1 MARNRK
7 YHSASNRFGPALKAF
22 LICLL
27 LGGSAVGYVWQ
38 KNQISLLGQ
47 QMKQR
52 ETYLDQLVKQNKR
65 LEQQLQAMRTPKF
78 LQEQIRNLGLV
89 EPALSQVW
97 RLPEPARDLPR
108 PATARQYVLKDG
120 RAAGSP

>member
-7 YHSASNRFGPALKAF
+7 YHSVTNRFGPALKAF

-47 QMKQR
+47 QIKAR
-52 ETYLDQLVKQNKR
+52 ETNLHLLKEQNQR
-65 LEQQLQAMRTPKF
+65 LGQQLQNLKKPGKLEKQ
-78 LQEQIRNLGLV
+78 LQALGLV
-89 EPALSQVW
+89 LPPQSQVW
-97 RLPEPARDLPR
+97 TLPEPARDTAR
-108 PATARQYVLKDG
+108 PATAREYVQKDD
-120 RAAGSP
+120 RSAKWP

>member
-38 KNQISLLGQ
+38 KNQISLLGHDI
-47 QMKQR
+47 KLR
-52 ETYLDQLVKQNKR
+52 ETNLHLLVEQNRRLD
-65 LEQQLQAMRTPKF
+65 QQLQNLKKPGSLKDQ
-78 LQEQIRNLGLV
+78 LQSLGLV
-89 EPALSQVW
+89 LPPQSQVW
-97 RLPEPARDLPR
+97 SLPEPARETPK
-108 PATARQYVLKDG
+108 PATVRQFVPKDEQI
-120 RAAGSP
+120 AKMP